1 MSVYV
6 VNEGVI
12 DCLVKAFEIYDVYY
26 TSENYTPSSSIIIN
40 LNKQRNEIGQSLLN
54 CNIDA
59 YNARYN
65 ENNEYPEYKY
75 RDVKVNPGQILD
87 SIAEYSY
94 QCSSLLGFENSKLRY
109 TLDTLKMRML
119 RRFIAQAGY
128 KVDNTGVYR

>member
-12 DCLVKAFEIYDVYY
+12 DCLVKAFRIYDVEYR
-26 TSENYTPSSSIIIN
+26 SENYTPSPSIIVN
-40 LNKQRNEIGQSLLN
+40 LNKYRNEIGQSLLN

-75 RDVKVNPGQILD
+75 REVRVNPGQILD
-87 SIAEYSY
+87 SIVEYSY
-94 QCSSLLGFENSKLRY
+94 QCSEVLDSENLKLKY

-119 RRFIAQAGY
+119 QRFIANAGY
-128 KVDNTGVYR
+128 KVDNTEVYR